1 MPYDQV
7 EAKNRFEGLLGLW
20 KNLHERCKQD
30 ITTMDQYRA
39 LAEEGKHLV
48 DAFNDE
54 VAQYDVLLKKESP
67 YMPTLHLIM
76 EIQGHAM
83 CSGQHLI
90 EARQRIENI
99 QLGKAAFYDM
109 LGKKP
114 TEKVWN

>member
-7 EAKNRFEGLLGLW
+7 EAKNRFEGLLSLW

-48 DAFNDE
+48 DAFNEE
-54 VAQYDVLLKKESP
+54 VDKYTELLKTEAP
-67 YMPTLHLIM
+67 YHPTVKMIG

-83 CSGQHLI
+83 CTGQHLI
-90 EARQRIENI
+90 EARERIENI

-114 TEKVWN
+114 TDKVWN